1 MNRIKRFVQW
11 AWTRV
16 SIARYRH
23 KQSAMAR
30 QNRDAVERVEHQE
43 NGGSPYGPP
52 PMSGG
57 GGM

>member
-1 MNRIKRFVQW
+1 MNRIKRFLNW

-16 SIARYRH
+16 SIARYE
-23 KQSAMAR
+23 QQQAAVTR
-30 QNRDAVERVEHQE
+30 QARDAAERIEHQE

-57 GGM
+57 SVF